1 MGAAA
6 LASGIA
12 CATVAANGTAVA
24 AADTDSSGSTASNA
38 GGSDGDASATRGPR
52 GDAARHDRPRAT
64 KREARR
70 GGDRDEATT
79 TRPRR
84 PAAGAQD
91 GTPREVRSWRKLA
104 VRRSDDGG
112 AGDPPAVTSAEGG
125 STFVDVKT
133 TVTAQ
138 VSDSRSAPARAGR
151 GWSTTPVSA
160 PIQLTP
166 TILAAAAP
174 TPTPTAP
181 APTTPTLFSMLTS
194 AWRDLTR
201 KNAAPTVPSQQVSV
215 TLPTSTAVSG
225 SISFNAYDPDGD
237 PLTYSVPAKGT
248 AAGPKYGTVTINQA
262 TGTFVYDPVDA
273 LTTGTITD
281 TFTVTV
287 SDGTTRSGLL
297 SFLRP
302 AGNST
307 SATVTVVVGPANQ
320 VPTAVRDS
328 LSVIANSAA
337 SGNVLTNDTDPDGQ
351 PLTAT
356 LISNPSHGTVDF
368 RADGSF
374 TYTPGRNFTGT
385 DTFSYAASD
394 GYATSAVATV
404 TLTVAAVPTGK
415 TPTIGSQG
423 ITWWA
428 GLSAEDAD
436 RALSM
441 ASAAGVTSMRI
452 DITWYV
458 VEMTQGTYDFSMID
472 LVVDKM
478 VEHNMTVLGML
489 YDTPAWLSGSPNPHT
504 PPDPALFAQFA
515 AATAQHYLGQID
527 MWEIWNEPN
536 IPRFWTTP
544 DPVAYAELLQAVYPA
559 IKSVSSTA
567 TIVAGGLSP
576 DSSGIDPVTYVTAMY
591 NAGAGGY
598 FDALALHPYTFPQFP
613 TLTSISAVHDV
624 MVANGDGAKQIWLTE
639 VGAPTGTSPWAMSEA
654 DQAQAIAMYID
665 FARYNDYVGPVYL
678 YSLLDT
684 GSDPANP
691 EDNFGLIRRDFT
703 PKPALGVWL

>member
-1 MGAAA
+1 MA

-12 CATVAANGTAVA
+12 CATIAANGTAVA
-24 AADTDSSGSTASNA
+24 AADTDTSGSSASNA
-38 GGSDGDASATRGPR
+38 GGSDSSASAATGQRTGSTQ
-52 GDAARHDRPRAT
+52 HDRPWAK
-64 KREARR
+64 KRSARL
-70 GGDRDEATT
+70 GGDRDQTTT

-84 PAAGAQD
+84 PAADEQD
-91 GTPREVRSWRKLA
+91 GTLREARSWRKPV
-104 VRRSDDGG
+104 VRRTEDGG
-112 AGDPPAVTSAEGG
+112 AGDPPVGTSANA
-125 STFVDVKT
+125 DVNPVAAEQDSNSSLRARRLSRSSVVSAAIT
-133 TVTAQ
+133 MPPTVTA
-138 VSDSRSAPARAGR
+138 
-151 GWSTTPVSA
+151 
-160 PIQLTP
+160 
-166 TILAAAAP
+166 AA
-174 TPTPTAP
+174 TPTPSAPAP

-201 KNAAPTVPSQQVSV
+201 KGAAPTVPSQQVSIM
-215 TLPTSTAVSG
+215 LPTSTAVSG
-225 SISFNAYDPDGD
+225 SISFNANDPDGD
-237 PLTYSVPAKGT
+237 SLTYSVPGKGT
-248 AAGPKYGTVTINQA
+248 AAGPKYGTVTIDQA
-262 TGTFVYDPVDA
+262 TGTFVYDPVDT

-287 SDGTTRSGLL
+287 SDGTTRTGLL
-297 SFLRP
+297 AFLRP
-302 AGNST
+302 STGNTS

-320 VPTAVRDS
+320 VPTAVSDS
-328 LSVIANSAA
+328 LSVIADSPA

-356 LISNPSHGTVDF
+356 LISDPRHGTVDF
-368 RADGSF
+368 HADGSF
-374 TYTPGRNFTGT
+374 TYTPERNFTGT
-385 DTFSYAASD
+385 DTFSYVATD
-394 GYATSAVATV
+394 GSATSAVATV
-404 TLTVAAVPTGK
+404 TLTVATVPTGK

-428 GLSAEDAD
+428 GLTAEDAD

-441 ASAAGVTSMRI
+441 ARAAGVTSMRI

-478 VEHNMTVLGML
+478 VEHDMTILGML

-515 AATAQHYLGQID
+515 AATAQHYLGEID

-559 IKSVSSTA
+559 IKAVSSTA

-576 DSSGIDPVTYVTAMY
+576 DSSGIDPVTFVTAMY

-598 FDALALHPYTFPQFP
+598 FDALALHPYSFPQFP
-613 TLTSISAVHDV
+613 TLNSIEAVHDV

-665 FARYNDYVGPVYL
+665 FARYNDYIGPVYL

-684 GSDPANP
+684 GTDPANP